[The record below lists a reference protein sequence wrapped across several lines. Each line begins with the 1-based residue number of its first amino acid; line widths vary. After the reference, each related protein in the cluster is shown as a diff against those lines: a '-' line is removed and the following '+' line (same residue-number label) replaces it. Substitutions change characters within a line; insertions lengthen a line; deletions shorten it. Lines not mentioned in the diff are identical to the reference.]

1 MFQGA
6 PGGAKNGCKRQ
17 RRQSYQTGTQHF
29 APRNRSLRQCQFRD
43 HHLRRF
49 DTGFGPGLGGEAV
62 DRRYKI
68 GEETVANGRIAMAV
82 FMLGGLLFVFVGS
95 KDLFSAVAVSGTS
108 SMFLAPVIFF
118 SIFGGR
124 RGRPCGAS

>member
-1 MFQGA
+1 
-6 PGGAKNGCKRQ
+6 
-17 RRQSYQTGTQHF
+17 
-29 APRNRSLRQCQFRD
+29 
-43 HHLRRF
+43 
-49 DTGFGPGLGGEAV
+49 
-62 DRRYKI
+62 
-68 GEETVANGRIAMAV
+68 MAV

-95 KDLFSAVAVSGTS
+95 KDLYSAVAVSGTS

>member
-1 MFQGA
+1 
-6 PGGAKNGCKRQ
+6 
-17 RRQSYQTGTQHF
+17 
-29 APRNRSLRQCQFRD
+29 
-43 HHLRRF
+43 
-49 DTGFGPGLGGEAV
+49 
-62 DRRYKI
+62 
-68 GEETVANGRIAMAV
+68 MAV